1 LWSITDIGS
10 QPVTSA
16 VGGKAN
22 VTTDPSWGRLVIQN
36 GLQSIILDPD
46 RFNQDCYDPEMGT
59 IRCRWVMRRRQF
71 IGLIGGAAV
80 WPLSARGQQKGRVS
94 TICLVGV
101 GSTIGEEARRAFESA
116 CSEFGWVE
124 GRNIHIVY
132 RSAEPSQMRA
142 AVAELVASAPAI
154 IVALGTSV
162 LNAVREATTSIPVV
176 FVGISDPEGVGIVA
190 NLARPGGNMTGLANF
205 EPSMGGK
212 WLQTLKEIAPHLTQI
227 GILRFAG
234 TQVRIL
240 RNIEGNAAASGMR
253 VVDCPV
259 RDGSEIREAIGAFDG
274 EPDTGIIVFPDPVL
288 GTFRSLIFEL
298 VAKQH
303 HPTIYPFRSDA
314 QAGGLLS
321 YGINIIDQLRRS
333 AFYVDQILKGARPG
347 DLPVQAPTKFE
358 LVINLK
364 TAKALGLDV
373 PQALLARAD
382 EVIE

>member
-1 LWSITDIGS
+1 
-10 QPVTSA
+10 
-16 VGGKAN
+16 
-22 VTTDPSWGRLVIQN
+22 
-36 GLQSIILDPD
+36 
-46 RFNQDCYDPEMGT
+46 
-59 IRCRWVMRRRQF
+59 MRRRQF
-71 IGLIGGAAV
+71 ISLIGGAAA
-80 WPLSARGQQKGRVS
+80 WPLAARGQQKARLP
-94 TICLVGV
+94 TIGLVGPA
-101 GSTIGEEARRAFESA
+101 STNDEETRRVFESA
-116 CSEFGWVE
+116 CSEFGWIE
-124 GRNIHIVY
+124 GRNIHTVY
-132 RSAEPSQMRA
+132 RSAESSRMRA
-142 AVAELVASAPAI
+142 VAAELVASAPDI

-162 LNAVREATTSIPVV
+162 LNAVREATNSIPVV

-212 WLQTLKEIAPHLTQI
+212 WLQTLKEIAPHLIQVGVI
-227 GILRFAG
+227 RFAG

-240 RNIEGNAAASGMR
+240 RNIEDNAVSSGTK

-259 RDGSEIREAIGAFDG
+259 HDGPEMRAAIGAFDG
-274 EPDTGIIVFPDPVL
+274 EPDAGLIVLPDPIFQ
-288 GTFRSLIFEL
+288 TSRSLIFEL
-298 VAKQH
+298 AAKQH

-321 YGINIIDQLRRS
+321 YGINIVDQLRRS

-373 PQALLARAD
+373 PQTLLARAD

>member
-1 LWSITDIGS
+1 MTQL
-10 QPVTSA
+10 
-16 VGGKAN
+16 
-22 VTTDPSWGRLVIQN
+22 
-36 GLQSIILDPD
+36 GLQQPQTFIVSDPD
-46 RFNQDCYDPEMGT
+46 QFDRVCYGT
-59 IRCRWVMRRRQF
+59 VIGHNTFLVGQMRRRQF
-71 IGLIGGAAV
+71 IGLIGGAAA
-80 WPLSARGQQKGRVS
+80 WPVAARGQQKARYPTISLVGPVS
-94 TICLVGV
+94 TNDE
-101 GSTIGEEARRAFESA
+101 TRRTFDSA

-124 GRNIHIVY
+124 GRNIHIVH

-142 AVAELVASAPAI
+142 VVAELVASAPDV
-154 IVALGTSV
+154 IVAYGTSV
-162 LNAVREATTSIPVV
+162 LNAVREATNSIPVV

-212 WLQTLKEIAPHLTQI
+212 WLQTLKEIAPFLTQV
-227 GILRFAG
+227 GVLRFAG

-240 RNIEGNAAASGMR
+240 RNIEDNAASSGMK

-259 RDGSEIREAIGAFDG
+259 HDGAEIRAAIVAFDG
-274 EPDTGIIVFPDPVL
+274 EPATGLIMLPDPIFGANL
-288 GTFRSLIFEL
+288 SLIFEL
-298 VAKQH
+298 AAKQH
-303 HPTIYPFRSDA
+303 HPAIYPFRRDA

-321 YGINIIDQLRRS
+321 YGINILDQVRRS

-358 LVINLK
+358 LIVNLK

-373 PQALLARAD
+373 PTSILLRAD

>member
-1 LWSITDIGS
+1 
-10 QPVTSA
+10 
-16 VGGKAN
+16 
-22 VTTDPSWGRLVIQN
+22 
-36 GLQSIILDPD
+36 
-46 RFNQDCYDPEMGT
+46 
-59 IRCRWVMRRRQF
+59 MRRRRF
-71 IGLIGGAAV
+71 IGLIGGAAA
-80 WPLSARGQQKGRVS
+80 WPLAARGQQKARYP
-94 TICLVGV
+94 
-101 GSTIGEEARRAFESA
+101 TIGLVVAASTNDEETWRTFESA

-124 GRNIHIVY
+124 GRNVHIVH

-142 AVAELVASAPAI
+142 VVAELVASAPDV
-154 IVALGTSV
+154 IVAFGTSV
-162 LNAVREATTSIPVV
+162 LNAVREATNSIPVI
-176 FVGISDPEGVGIVA
+176 FVGISDPEGLGIVA

-212 WLQTLKEIAPHLTQI
+212 WLQTLKEVAPHLTQV
-227 GILRFAG
+227 GVLRFAG

-240 RNIEGNAAASGMR
+240 QNIEDNAASSGMK

-259 RDGSEIREAIGAFDG
+259 HDGPEIRAAIGAFDG
-274 EPDTGIIVFPDPVL
+274 EPDTGLIVLPDPIF
-288 GTFRSLIFEL
+288 GGNSLSSVFEL
-298 VAKQH
+298 ASKQH
-303 HPTIYPFRSDA
+303 HPTICPFRSYV

-321 YGINIIDQLRRS
+321 YGINILDQLRRS

-373 PQALLARAD
+373 PQTLLARAD